1 MLQTPLIHCIIIV
14 SLTCIVLLYLVI
26 EVVVLVVC
34 DSRLLAEKCALILVA
49 RRTLDRVGD
58 VVDFI
63 AT

>member
-26 EVVVLVVC
+26 EVVVLVIC
-34 DSRLLAEKCALILVA
+34 DSRLLAEKRALILVA

-63 AT
+63 AA

>member
-26 EVVVLVVC
+26 EVVVLVIC
-34 DSRLLAEKCALILVA
+34 DSRLLAEKSALILVA

-63 AT
+63 AA

>member
-1 MLQTPLIHCIIIV
+1 MLQTPLIHRIIIV

-26 EVVVLVVC
+26 EVVVLVIC
-34 DSRLLAEKCALILVA
+34 DSRLLAEKSALILVA

-63 AT
+63 AA

>member
-1 MLQTPLIHCIIIV
+1 MLQTPLIHCVIIV

-26 EVVVLVVC
+26 EVVVLVVF

-63 AT
+63 AA